1 SGHEVNGP
9 NSDVALV
16 FQSFALLP
24 WLTVHENVEVGLQP
38 IQLSERDKR
47 RRSMEALRLVGLE
60 GFANAYP
67 KELSGGMQ
75 QRVGFAR
82 ALVVRPKL
90 LLLDEPFSALDVLTA
105 ENLR

>member
-1 SGHEVNGP
+1 GVDLTVHTGEIVAILGRSGSGKSTLLRSIAGLIKPTSGSVVSSGHEVNGP

-47 RRSMEALRLVGLE
+47 RRSMEA
-60 GFANAYP
+60 
-67 KELSGGMQ
+67 
-75 QRVGFAR
+75 
-82 ALVVRPKL
+82 
-90 LLLDEPFSALDVLTA
+90 
-105 ENLR
+105 